1 MKLGL
6 FTSCLHDRDLDGVID
21 VAHQQGLTSL
31 ELNSGGFFRD
41 YHIHVSALL
50 VSEHARQE
58 FKEKLD
64 SGGMSLTALNCNA
77 NPLHPDPEVGE
88 RHKRDIVD
96 AITLASLLGVE
107 TVIVQS
113 GNPGA
118 EPGATVPSWVVSPW
132 DSVYLDVLDYQ
143 WGIAIPYWKQVTE
156 LASGK
161 GVKLAM
167 EMHPHQLVYN
177 PATLERLID
186 ATDADCLGMEMDPSH
201 LFWQGID
208 PVETIRR
215 FGDRVFISA
224 AKDTRI
230 YEENLRRNGFLNN
243 LWRRNEGPD
252 MVAFTGRYSANDYPI
267 DPSYEFVA
275 IGRGHDDRFWSEW
288 LTALHDVNPGI
299 AVNIEHEDPHMDR
312 VEGLAYAASS
322 LDRAA
327 GLAGISFEPPVGKNR
342 QTN

>member
-21 VAHQQGLTSL
+21 VAHEHGLTGL

-50 VSEHARQE
+50 VSQHARDE
-58 FKEKLD
+58 FLGHLAAE
-64 SGGMSLTALNCNA
+64 GMSLTALNNNG

-88 RHKRDIVD
+88 RHKRETID
-96 AITLASLLGVE
+96 AINLASLLGVD
-107 TVIVQS
+107 TVVVQS

-132 DSVYLDVLDYQ
+132 DSAYIDVLDYQ
-143 WGIAIPYWKQVTE
+143 WGLAVPYWKEVAA
-156 LASGK
+156 LAADK
-161 GVKLAM
+161 GVRLAM

-177 PATLERLID
+177 PTNLERLID
-186 ATDADCLGMEMDPSH
+186 ATGAESLGMEMDPSH

-208 PVETIRR
+208 PIETIRR
-215 FGDRVFISA
+215 FGGRVFISA

-252 MVAFTGRYSANDYPI
+252 KVAFTGRYSANDYPE

-275 IGRGHDDRFWSEW
+275 IGRGHDTEFWSRW

-299 AVNIEHEDPHMDR
+299 AVNIEHEDPHMGR
-312 VEGLAYAASS
+312 IEGLAYAAES
-322 LDRAA
+322 LKKAA
-327 GLAGISFEPPVGKNR
+327 AIAGIGFEAPAAP
-342 QTN
+342 

>member
-21 VAHQQGLTSL
+21 VVHEHGLTSL

-41 YHIHVSALL
+41 FHIHVSALL
-50 VSEHARQE
+50 VSQHARDE
-58 FKEKLD
+58 FKGRLD
-64 SGGMSLTALNCNA
+64 AEGLALTALNNNA

-88 RHKRDIVD
+88 RHKREIVD
-96 AITLASLLGVE
+96 AIDLAAMLGVE
-107 TVIVQS
+107 IVVVQS

-132 DSVYLDVLDYQ
+132 DSGYIDVLDYQ
-143 WGIAIPYWKQVTE
+143 WGLAVPYWKNVAAR
-156 LASGK
+156 ASDK

-177 PATLERLID
+177 PTNLERLID
-186 ATDADCLGMEMDPSH
+186 ATGAESLGMEMDPSH

-224 AKDTRI
+224 AKDTKI
-230 YEENLRRNGFLNN
+230 YDENLRRHGFLNN
-243 LWRRNEGPD
+243 LWRRNEGKGR
-252 MVAFTGRYSANDYPI
+252 VAFTGRYSANDYPVE
-267 DPSYEFVA
+267 PSYEFVA
-275 IGRGHDDRFWSEW
+275 IGRGHDTKFWAEW
-288 LTALHDVNPGI
+288 LTALHDVNPAI
-299 AVNIEHEDPHMDR
+299 AVNIEHEDPHMGR
-312 VEGLAYAASS
+312 IEGLAYAADS
-322 LDRAA
+322 LRQAA
-327 GLAGISFEPPVGKNR
+327 DIAGIGFEALATPR
-342 QTN
+342 A